1 MTWSRAAHLGLLA
14 GADRFDTLVVGG
26 GIIGAG
32 VALDL
37 AARGLQVALVEQHD
51 FAAGTSSRST
61 KLLHGGIRYLPQL
74 EFHLVAEGLR
84 EQEVLAGI
92 ADWLFR
98 PLRFVIPLY
107 RQYGIADAPGWAT
120 QGRRA
125 STALRAGLMI
135 YDLLGGRDRP
145 GAHHRRLEVEEVVRL
160 IPRLR
165 REGLRSGYV
174 YSDAQTDD
182 ARLVLAVLRTAV
194 DRYGATA
201 VNRIRATRLK
211 EDGAGYT
218 VGVVDTTSGDEWNL
232 RARTVVAATGAFPV
246 PPLDG
251 ARGLPIMVSKGAHLI
266 VSQEALGLL
275 DHAVVLPETEDGRVL
290 FISPWQGHAL
300 VGTTDTPYREDL
312 LHPAPAPED
321 VAYLVR
327 HVTKFLAVPD
337 FEPLSSFAGL
347 RALAATRSGTTASAP
362 RDHVIAQPRPGYI
375 QVAGGKLTTYRRISA
390 QAAARVTRHLGLR
403 GRSPTAEILLVGAG
417 GKEAAVSTRLGAAG
431 IAAEAAA
438 AAVGRYGSA
447 AEGIADL
454 TRDNPHLNVTH
465 SDGTTTLAEVV
476 HAVRHESAYAVP
488 DFTLRRTRL
497 AWLTPDHGRKDQRAI
512 ASTMAT
518 ELGWDSAETAPQ
530 IEVHEQELLAE
541 GL

>member
-1 MTWSRAAHLGLLA
+1 MTWSRATHLGSLT

-37 AARGLQVALVEQHD
+37 AARGLAVALIEQHD
-51 FAAGTSSRST
+51 FASGTSSRST
-61 KLLHGGIRYLPQL
+61 KLFHGGIRYLPQL

-84 EQEVLAGI
+84 EQEVLARI

-107 RQYGIADAPGWAT
+107 RQYGIADAPGWAAS
-120 QGRRA
+120 GRRA
-125 STALRAGLMI
+125 ATALRAGLVI
-135 YDLLGGRDRP
+135 YDLLGGKDRP
-145 GAHHRRLEVEEVVRL
+145 GAHHRRLEVDEVMRL

-165 REGLRSGYV
+165 TEGLRSGYV

-194 DRYGATA
+194 ERYGVTA
-201 VNRIRATRLK
+201 VNRIRAIRME
-211 EDGAGYT
+211 EDPPGYRVT
-218 VGVVDTTSGDEWNL
+218 VVDTNSGVESNL
-232 RARTVVAATGAFPV
+232 KARSVVAATGAFPV
-246 PPLDG
+246 PQLLG
-251 ARGLPIMVSKGAHLI
+251 ARALPIMVSKGVHL
-266 VSQEALGLL
+266 VVKPEVLGLL

-290 FISPWQGHAL
+290 FVIPWQGHAL
-300 VGTTDTPYREDL
+300 VGTTDTPYGLDP
-312 LHPAPAPED
+312 LHPAPGPED
-321 VAYLVR
+321 IAYLIR

-347 RALAATRSGTTASAP
+347 RALARTGSGTTASAP

-390 QAAARVTRHLGLR
+390 QAANRVARHLRLR
-403 GRSPTAEILLVGAG
+403 GRSPTAEIPLVGAG
-417 GKEAAVSTRLGAAG
+417 TDRAAVSPRLGAAG
-431 IAAEAAA
+431 IPAGAAA
-438 AAVGRYGSA
+438 AAIGRHGSA
-447 AEGIADL
+447 AGGLASLAGES
-454 TRDNPHLNVTH
+454 PHLASTL

-476 HAVRHESAYAVP
+476 HSVRYESAVSIS

-497 AWLTPDHGRKDQRAI
+497 AWLTPDHARKDQGAI
-512 ASTMAT
+512 ASTMAA
-518 ELGWDSAETAPQ
+518 ELGWDRLETARQ
-530 IEVHEQELLAE
+530 IEAHEQELGAE